1 MLPEEKTVTYLKN
14 NGLKIAV
21 AESCTGGLISKR
33 ITDVPGASDVFD
45 MGIVSYA
52 NGIKNR
58 FLGVSEEI
66 LNTVG
71 AVSEETAAAMAK
83 GVCEAANADIG
94 VSTTGIA
101 GPGGGT
107 KEKPVGL
114 VYISVYFKN
123 GRQTVKKLLLR
134 GSREDI
140 REKTATTVFETVLS
154 ELHCSGKDE

>member
-1 MLPEEKTVTYLKN
+1 MLPEEKIVTLLKN
-14 NGLKIAV
+14 KKLKIAV

-33 ITDVPGASDVFD
+33 ITDIPGASDVLD

-52 NGIKNR
+52 NSIKAR

-71 AVSEETAAAMAK
+71 AVSEQTAAAMAK

-114 VYISVYFKN
+114 VYISVYFRN
-123 GRQTVKKLLLR
+123 GKQTVKKLNLS
-134 GSREDI
+134 GSRKEI
-140 REKTATTVFETVLS
+140 REQTANAVFETVLS
-154 ELHCSGKDE
+154 EL

>member
-1 MLPEEKTVTYLKN
+1 MLPEEKIVTLLKN
-14 NGLKIAV
+14 KKLKIAV

-33 ITDVPGASDVFD
+33 ITDIPGASDILD

-52 NGIKNR
+52 NSIKAR

-71 AVSEETAAAMAK
+71 AVSEQTAAAMAK

-114 VYISVYFKN
+114 VYISVYFRN
-123 GRQTVKKLLLR
+123 GKQTVKKLNLS
-134 GSREDI
+134 GSRKEI
-140 REKTATTVFETVLS
+140 REQTANAVFETVLN
-154 ELHCSGKDE
+154 EL

>member
-1 MLPEEKTVTYLKN
+1 MLPEEKIVTLLKN
-14 NGLKIAV
+14 KKLKIAV

-33 ITDVPGASDVFD
+33 ITDIPGASDILD

-52 NGIKNR
+52 NSIKAR

-71 AVSEETAAAMAK
+71 AVSEQTAAAMAK

-107 KEKPVGL
+107 EEKPVGL
-114 VYISVYFKN
+114 VYISVYFRN
-123 GRQTVKKLLLR
+123 GKQTVKKLNLS
-134 GSREDI
+134 GSRKEI
-140 REKTATTVFETVLS
+140 REQTANAVFETVLN
-154 ELHCSGKDE
+154 ELTE

>member
-1 MLPEEKTVTYLKN
+1 MLPEEKIVTLLKN
-14 NGLKIAV
+14 KKLKIAV

-33 ITDVPGASDVFD
+33 ITDIPGASDVLD

-52 NGIKNR
+52 NSIKAR

-71 AVSEETAAAMAK
+71 AVSEQTATAMAK

-107 KEKPVGL
+107 KEKPLEMPLFIGFPSDSYLKNKVG
-114 VYISVYFKN
+114 
-123 GRQTVKKLLLR
+123 
-134 GSREDI
+134 
-140 REKTATTVFETVLS
+140 VLGLTGICP
-154 ELHCSGKDE
+154 EF

>member
-58 FLGVSEEI
+58 FLG
-66 LNTVG
+66 
-71 AVSEETAAAMAK
+71 
-83 GVCEAANADIG
+83 
-94 VSTTGIA
+94 
-101 GPGGGT
+101 
-107 KEKPVGL
+107 
-114 VYISVYFKN
+114 
-123 GRQTVKKLLLR
+123 
-134 GSREDI
+134 
-140 REKTATTVFETVLS
+140 
-154 ELHCSGKDE
+154 

>member
-1 MLPEEKTVTYLKN
+1 MLPEEKIVTLLKN
-14 NGLKIAV
+14 KKLKIAV

-33 ITDVPGASDVFD
+33 ITDIPGASDILD

-52 NGIKNR
+52 NSIKAR

-71 AVSEETAAAMAK
+71 AVSEQTAAAMAK

-107 KEKPVGL
+107 EEKPVGL
-114 VYISVYFKN
+114 VYISVYFRN
-123 GRQTVKKLLLR
+123 GKQTVKKLNLS
-134 GSREDI
+134 GSRKEI
-140 REKTATTVFETVLS
+140 REQTANAVFETVLN
-154 ELHCSGKDE
+154 EL